1 MPIPTEQQLANK
13 KRTAKA
19 RAVTHAKRE
28 EKRIV
33 EGREPDNK
41 ATRAAR
47 KAANRLHLAAGK
59 NVRTEAQKQIRAADG
74 KVTQLESKIKEL
86 QVIDPE
92 HLLDLVIPDDKD
104 DKMQPIDL
112 IQVLDLRLQGCTLAY
127 IAETVGCTI
136 GRLRGLLKRYDL
148 VSKKVQSYKS
158 HRADLFA
165 DLQRR
170 ILKSITDADLART
183 PVGSRLLALC
193 HLYEKE
199 RLERD
204 LSTDNVAT
212 LHDDIG
218 TIKLAQQKA
227 TRAAMSR
234 TPKATAAG
242 AAILI
247 KPARLAAPG
256 PK

>member
-1 MPIPTEQQLANK
+1 MSIPTAKEIANR

-19 RAVTHAKRE
+19 RSVNAVNREAKR
-28 EKRIV
+28 IA
-33 EGREPDNK
+33 EGRKPDNK
-41 ATRAAR
+41 TTRAAR
-47 KAANRLHLAAGK
+47 KAANKLHIVAGK
-59 NVRTEAQKQIRAADG
+59 QIRTEAQKQIRSAND
-74 KVTQLESKIKEL
+74 KVTQLLSKVKEL
-86 QVIDPE
+86 QIIDPE

-104 DKMQPIDL
+104 DKTQPIDL
-112 IQVLDLRLQGCTLAY
+112 IRALDLRLQGCTLVY

-148 VSKKVQSYKS
+148 VAKKVQSFKD
-158 HRADLFA
+158 HRADIFA

-204 LSTDNVAT
+204 LTTANVVT
-212 LHDDIG
+212 LHDDIAA
-218 TIKLAQQKA
+218 IKKSMG
-227 TRAAMSR
+227 RA
-234 TPKATAAG
+234 PKAAG
-242 AAILI
+242 VAVTLVE
-247 KPARLAAPG
+247 PARLVAPG
-256 PK
+256 RAAVAEPDQT